1 MNKKKRSKD
10 RLYLY
15 RFDWLFVDAAES
27 VSTDELN
34 AAKLDFNVIEM
45 RMFRMS
51 WYTDDVVEMSM
62 LPNCSKINLSSVDGG
77 EHSF

>member
-1 MNKKKRSKD
+1 MV
-10 RLYLY
+10 YLY
-15 RFDWLFVDAAES
+15 RFDWLFSEDAAES
-27 VSTDELN
+27 VVSTDDELN

-51 WYTDDVVEMSM
+51 WYTEDVVEMSM
-62 LPNCSKINLSSVDGG
+62 LPNCSKINLSKVDGG